1 MMYSKNKAELECG
14 GAVEERRVL
23 VTATDMSEVGIIV
36 GSETDMPVMD
46 FCRQMLVENHIEF
59 DNVVASAHRDPHK
72 VQQWVG
78 DAESRGNKVIIAA
91 AGMSAALPG
100 VVAAYTRL
108 PVIGVPMK
116 SELNGLDSLLSIS
129 QMPKGVPVACMSI
142 GKHGAINAALFAIRI
157 LNILHK
163 PSLI

>member
-1 MMYSKNKAELECG
+1 MVDV
-14 GAVEERRVL
+14 VEPPVL
-23 VTATDMSEVGIIV
+23 ATATDMSEVGIIV